1 MIRLFTLQ
9 LNKETRNIRV
19 LRPTLKRDLG
29 PFAKFEPLQGIPT
42 HDASGEEI
50 AKAQVKK
57 LQKMYAAQEK
67 KHSEYVKSKSNE
79 Q

>member
-1 MIRLFTLQ
+1 M
-9 LNKETRNIRV
+9 
-19 LRPTLKRDLG
+19 
-29 PFAKFEPLQGIPT
+29 PT

-67 KHSEYVKSKSNE
+67 KHNEYVKSKSNE

>member
-1 MIRLFTLQ
+1 MAKYANSYLSINPINLDSLTLDFERFLLHAFTF
-9 LNKETRNIRV
+9 T
-19 LRPTLKRDLG
+19 T
-29 PFAKFEPLQGIPT
+29 QGLPT

-57 LQKMYAAQEK
+57 LQKLYAAQEK
-67 KHSEYVKSKSNE
+67 KYNEYVKSKSNE

>member
-1 MIRLFTLQ
+1 MFHAVTF
-9 LNKETRNIRV
+9 
-19 LRPTLKRDLG
+19 
-29 PFAKFEPLQGIPT
+29 FATQGLPT

-57 LQKMYAAQEK
+57 LQKLYAAQEK
-67 KHSEYVKSKSNE
+67 KYNEYVKSKSNE